1 MKNITTVIS
10 AALLALTLSACGGPS
25 NIKGEYYFN
34 GSKEAMGLG
43 FVFDGAGTVT
53 VHVVG
58 SSRSTSYTIDG
69 NKIRFHVPG
78 GDELTL
84 VINSDGSLSD
94 ERNLLGTFKK
104 I

>member
-34 GSKEAMGLG
+34 GSKAGLGLG
-43 FVFDGAGTVT
+43 FVFDGAGTVAIKVLDSSVSTPYT
-53 VHVVG
+53 VEG
-58 SSRSTSYTIDG
+58 SKIHFNIPDKG
-69 NKIRFHVPG
+69 NITF
-78 GDELTL
+78 
-84 VINSDGSLSD
+84 VINPDGSISD
-94 ERNLLGTFKK
+94 VPNRLGTFKK